1 MLIETAAATTSCVAR
16 GFRARVAR
24 GFRARV
30 ARGFRAR
37 VGRVARRFRAVS
49 VLVV

>member
-30 ARGFRAR
+30 GR